1 MDGNPL
7 ALINLSEAISR
18 EQILVIL
25 TAVIVP
31 LATFGLVRWW
41 HTREPVQLFFA
52 GYVLGLLL
60 TFWVNVVAK
69 IGIEPSQ
76 PGHWRE
82 WLSEF
87 VQLPYAWCYLR
98 FVRRY
103 FAIDA
108 RESGWRGW
116 FVVME
121 WLYLLSLLLLV
132 GNALWGWGLS
142 SFVILVVNLAN
153 LLGSYVLAMKAW
165 HRRMEGAGAFLAAV
179 VPLAL
184 SGLLLAVQWLV
195 EPGGSR
201 INGLLP
207 FWLGV
212 LLHLVTFAVAMDRRE
227 RQRAA
232 NLQ

>member
-1 MDGNPL
+1 MHGFPL
-7 ALINLSEAISR
+7 ALINFSEAISR
-18 EQILVIL
+18 EQILVLL
-25 TAVIVP
+25 TTVIVP
-31 LATFGLVRWW
+31 LATFALWRWW
-41 HTREPVQLFFA
+41 HTREPVQLCFA

-60 TFWVNVVAK
+60 MFWVNVVAK
-69 IGIEPSQ
+69 IGIESSQ

-87 VQLPYAWCYLR
+87 VQLPYAWCYLG
-98 FVRRY
+98 FVRQY
-103 FAIDA
+103 FAVDR

-116 FVVME
+116 FMVME
-121 WLYLLSLLLLV
+121 WVYLLPLLLLV
-132 GNALWGWGLS
+132 ANALWGWGLS
-142 SFVILVVNLAN
+142 ALVILVVNLVN
-153 LLGSYVLAMKAW
+153 LLGSYVLAVKAW
-165 HRRMEGAGAFLAAV
+165 HRRIEGAGSFLAAV
-179 VPLAL
+179 LPLAL

-212 LLHLVTFAVAMDRRE
+212 ILHLIIFAFAMGRRE

-232 NLQ
+232 NPQ